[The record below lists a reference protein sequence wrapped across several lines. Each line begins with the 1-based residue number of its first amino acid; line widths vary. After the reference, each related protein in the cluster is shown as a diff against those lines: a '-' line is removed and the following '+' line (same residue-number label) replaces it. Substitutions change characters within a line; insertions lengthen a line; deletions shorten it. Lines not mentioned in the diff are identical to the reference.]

1 MTPGRLLSRVV
12 LQFGTGKAVEDI
24 VGDLSAATFGPDGRL
39 WLASDELSAGQVTL
53 SALRPETTDTF
64 GAHQLYPLE
73 PAIALLEATSK
84 KAEADF
90 EGLHF
95 ADGYLW
101 FTGSHS
107 TKRSRPKGKSVKKD
121 LERLSE
127 VKTDLN
133 RYLLGRIPLAGDALV
148 RSIADLSDPDRTL
161 TAARLAEGEAGNV
174 LTEALLGDAHLGSFL
189 RTVHFENG
197 RRELLPLASKENGFD
212 IEGLA
217 VLDGQQFLGLRGP
230 VLRGWACLLEISCVE
245 QGEGLLCLD
254 DIEGN
259 KRRYRK
265 HFLDLDGLGI
275 RELAVDG
282 HDLLILAGPTMTHD
296 GALRVFRL
304 HKPGALDDDSV
315 TGQDEKLLKPLF
327 DLPFGIGGD
336 YAEGLAV
343 TSWHDQPAVL
353 VVHDS
358 PLRWRRPDPGTVLA
372 DIYHLPR

>member
-1 MTPGRLLSRVV
+1 MV

-217 VLDGQQFLGLRGP
+217 VAGRP
-230 VLRGWACLLEISCVE
+230 LRGWACLLEISCVE